1 MSGTRKAGL
10 LTVIVVAIST
20 MVVATAMAHQTDRAE
35 FIAEVRGESGEVEV
49 LMQISVEDLAHHMG
63 HIGHGVAPTEAI
75 LEAARDDIAQYLDE
89 RAGVMADGERC
100 QLEESRYVAYP
111 GSDGRVHYYQ
121 GWQCPSW
128 SNEVTFVN
136 RVMVDKHGGYRHHG
150 VIQLG
155 EDVLQ
160 TVFDQN
166 YPTYSVYPEAEAE
179 AESEGDAE
187 VAEEEQAEGE
197 APDRVEEQEPV
208 ESDGDEDDQA
218 LPQTTFWQGG
228 WQIWLVFS
236 AFLFALAVFLAVRKF
251 WSVQSEMS
259 D

>member
-1 MSGTRKAGL
+1 MSGNRKAAL
-10 LTVIVVAIST
+10 LIWIVAVLST
-20 MVVATAMAHQTDRAE
+20 TVVATAMAHQTDRAE

-63 HIGHGVAPTEAI
+63 HIGHGVAPTEEI

-89 RAGVMADGERC
+89 RAGVMADDERC

-128 SNEVTFVN
+128 PNEVTFVN
-136 RVMVDKHGGYRHHG
+136 RVMVDMHGGYRHHG

-155 EDVLQ
+155 EEVLQ

-166 YPTYSVYPEAEAE
+166 YPTYSVYPEPEPESDGEAE
-179 AESEGDAE
+179 EAED
-187 VAEEEQAEGE
+187 EQAEGE
-197 APDRVEEQEPV
+197 APDQVEERELV
-208 ESDGDEDDQA
+208 EGEGVDDDQE

-228 WQIWLVFS
+228 WQMWLVFS
-236 AFLFALAVFLAVRKF
+236 ALLFALAVFLAVRKF
-251 WSVQSEMS
+251 LSVQSEMS